1 MQRQSMR
8 RLLRRCAKHATK
20 RCPMWRTVGIAGLIW
35 FAAAACGH
43 AQDEGDARQGQA
55 FAQRVCAKCHTVQ
68 RSEIRSP
75 NPAAPAFP
83 AIAEVPGMTALALT
97 VVLQS
102 AHNVMP
108 DLVLEPQER
117 RDVIAYILSLRN

>member
-1 MQRQSMR
+1 
-8 RLLRRCAKHATK
+8 
-20 RCPMWRTVGIAGLIW
+20 MWRRVGLASLIL
-35 FAAAACGH
+35 FAAVACGH

-55 FAQRVCAKCHTVQ
+55 FAQRVCAKCHAVQ

-75 NPAAPAFP
+75 NPAAPTFP
-83 AIAEVPGMTALALT
+83 VIADVPGMTAMALT

-102 AHNVMP
+102 AHDAMP